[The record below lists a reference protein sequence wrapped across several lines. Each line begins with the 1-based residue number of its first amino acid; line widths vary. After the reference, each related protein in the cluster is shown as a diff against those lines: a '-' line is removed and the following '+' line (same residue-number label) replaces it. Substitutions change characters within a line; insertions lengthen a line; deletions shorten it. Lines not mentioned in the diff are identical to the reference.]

1 MADQLAKLEVF
12 INKYKDN
19 PAILC
24 WGIGNEVEFGATN
37 SAQTV
42 AVWKAINTASELVR
56 RLDPN
61 HPTMTVVADVGK
73 DMKSGKATEIKKYA
87 PSIQVKIA
95 LLIEDLEG
103 IKEGIVGQVF
113 LNLD

>member
-1 MADQLAKLEVF
+1 
-12 INKYKDN
+12 
-19 PAILC
+19 
-24 WGIGNEVEFGATN
+24 
-37 SAQTV
+37 
-42 AVWKAINTASELVR
+42 
-56 RLDPN
+56 
-61 HPTMTVVADVGK
+61 MTVVADVGK